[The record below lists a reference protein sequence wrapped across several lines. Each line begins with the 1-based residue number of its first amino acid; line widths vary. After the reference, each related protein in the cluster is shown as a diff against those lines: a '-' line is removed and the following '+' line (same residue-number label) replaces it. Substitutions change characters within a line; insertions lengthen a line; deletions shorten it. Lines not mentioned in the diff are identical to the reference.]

1 MTMNSRFGG
10 TVRRAGGTAHQQQAR
25 PGPALKLTKFEAE
38 AVLHQLGQW
47 HRFSG
52 RFDRLMLDD
61 LARDANARARALHQA
76 LLLNRTELA
85 LQHDELDR
93 EILIGVVEDS
103 TWIGAHARESH
114 QKQSAAYAALQSV
127 AEKVERAFQLERRLR
142 VPID

>member
-1 MTMNSRFGG
+1 MK
-10 TVRRAGGTAHQQQAR
+10 VRRAGGSARQQQR
-25 PGPALKLTKFEAE
+25 RHEPQSGPALRLTKFEAE

-61 LARDANARARALHQA
+61 LASDANARARALHQA
-76 LLLNRTELA
+76 LLVNRTELA
-85 LQHDELDR
+85 LQYDALDR

-127 AEKVERAFQLERRLR
+127 AEKIERAFQLGRRLR